1 MKTMRDF
8 IQEQY
13 NPAFNKVHG
22 KLVQSCM
29 KLIDK
34 SIKAKEISE
43 EDVIAMLEDLLNTY
57 KKEFNI

>member
-1 MKTMRDF
+1 MLNLQEY

-13 NPAFNKVHG
+13 NPAFNKAHG

-34 SIKAKEISE
+34 SVKAKEISE
-43 EDVIAMLEDLLNTY
+43 EDVITMLEDILETY
-57 KKEFNI
+57 KKEFKV